1 MILSAQRKGG
11 LLMKSPFPAG
21 GAVNA
26 NAPVYIVSARIGV
39 DGDALILRLN
49 RVVTVTQQG
58 GFALTM
64 TGGVV
69 TIGNSAGT
77 GTKILTFPLTGR
89 VVTDFESGTL
99 AFAPPPGV
107 IVDSE
112 ANALAA
118 FSGRVVRN
126 GSRVDGTPPLKV
138 SITVGVTG
146 ETTSIR
152 LTEAVTEG
160 VDGHA
165 DFALTFSGG
174 DVGLSYVSGLGTNT
188 LLYENDRVV
197 YQEET
202 GGLMDFTQLG
212 DGIQDLAGNLLASFA
227 DAVVVNGS
235 AAPTPDGPT
244 NTVLPAITGT
254 QEVGETLTCS
264 AGTWTGS
271 PTITYQWKRD
281 GVNISGETAS
291 TYEIEAVAGGLSC
304 YVTGTNGGG
313 AVTVRADS
321 GLARPFYWASDST
334 GAFAWVTPALQAA
347 FDARFGAGKVEVTN
361 SSESSANLDR
371 VREIVEEQ
379 ILPFLQIGWA
389 VVGLMEIANDISGVQ
404 GTHTGAE
411 TTTRMFDLADDI
423 ATAGGIPLL
432 GTAWYR
438 PGGTY
443 NGTQAQIVCDNVRT
457 LHQDHSSP
465 GFIELDLDPIYDDC
479 EAFDGVH
486 ETEAVDDEYVGAI
499 VDGFE
504 DAGLVGGCGDILI
517 QPVVLDNLYPF
528 LSSAPG
534 TGNGYIYD
542 PVSNLPATD
551 LTGQAFVVK
560 TNTGGWIRGPFYV
573 DAAGFDFTTPHGTQ
587 KIIHGVPSLG
597 DSTAPT
603 PAEYVPPYAT
613 SGRHEVSNI
622 VFGADTG
629 GNMNGSTFRI
639 ADADGTV
646 DVYLDSGGATPP
658 VGADRT
664 IQVTYSNGD
673 AGSVI
678 GTAVIAA
685 MNSDGAWWANAR
697 GTGGDY
703 CMAADAV
710 SGARAH
716 VTSSSFGITATTLV
730 NGN

>member
-11 LLMKSPFPAG
+11 LLMKNPFPAG
-21 GAVNA
+21 GSVNA
-26 NAPVYIVSARIGV
+26 NAPAYIVSARIGV
-39 DGDALILRLN
+39 DGDALILRMN

-64 TGGVV
+64 TGGAV

-138 SITVGVTG
+138 SITVGMTG

-152 LTEAVTEG
+152 FTEAVTEG

-197 YQEET
+197 YLEET
-202 GGLMDFTQLG
+202 AGLMDFVQLG

-227 DAVVVNGS
+227 DAVVANGS
-235 AAPTPDGPT
+235 AVPAPDGPT

-379 ILPFLQIGWA
+379 
-389 VVGLMEIANDISGVQ
+389 VVPARHPLEHHGRLW
-404 GTHTGAE
+404 
-411 TTTRMFDLADDI
+411 RAD
-423 ATAGGIPLL
+423 
-432 GTAWYR
+432 
-438 PGGTY
+438 
-443 NGTQAQIVCDNVRT
+443 
-457 LHQDHSSP
+457 
-465 GFIELDLDPIYDDC
+465 
-479 EAFDGVH
+479 
-486 ETEAVDDEYVGAI
+486 
-499 VDGFE
+499 
-504 DAGLVGGCGDILI
+504 
-517 QPVVLDNLYPF
+517 
-528 LSSAPG
+528 
-534 TGNGYIYD
+534 
-542 PVSNLPATD
+542 VS
-551 LTGQAFVVK
+551 Q
-560 TNTGGWIRGPFYV
+560 
-573 DAAGFDFTTPHGTQ
+573 
-587 KIIHGVPSLG
+587 
-597 DSTAPT
+597 
-603 PAEYVPPYAT
+603 
-613 SGRHEVSNI
+613 
-622 VFGADTG
+622 
-629 GNMNGSTFRI
+629 
-639 ADADGTV
+639 
-646 DVYLDSGGATPP
+646 
-658 VGADRT
+658 
-664 IQVTYSNGD
+664 
-673 AGSVI
+673 
-678 GTAVIAA
+678 
-685 MNSDGAWWANAR
+685 
-697 GTGGDY
+697 
-703 CMAADAV
+703 C
-710 SGARAH
+710 
-716 VTSSSFGITATTLV
+716 
-730 NGN
+730 